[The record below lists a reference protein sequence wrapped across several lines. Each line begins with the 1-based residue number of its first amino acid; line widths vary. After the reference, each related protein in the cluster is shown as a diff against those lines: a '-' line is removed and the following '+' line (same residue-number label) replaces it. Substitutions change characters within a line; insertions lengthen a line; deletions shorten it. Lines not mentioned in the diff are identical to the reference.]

1 MQEIQGFVDTIVYQN
16 DENGY
21 AIARI
26 KDRDETITIVG
37 YIPYLSEGQSLKL
50 IGEWTAHPT
59 FGQQFKVQSWSEL
72 LPDSVKGIERY
83 LASGVIAGI
92 GPVTAKKIVDKFGE
106 DTLDILDKDI
116 SRLKEIEGIGNKKI
130 EVISESFSKQHE
142 IRNIMIFLQ
151 NYGISPNQ
159 CGKIYKR
166 FGSDS
171 IRVVRENPY
180 ILTEEVA
187 GIGFK
192 TADKIARSLG
202 IDDNSAFRIESGIKY
217 IINQFCALG
226 NTYIPKEKLVKNCV
240 DTLGVTQEEIDEGIY
255 TCAMEGKIKVEN
267 IEEESCVYTLP
278 YYYCELGVTKKIIE
292 ITLSD
297 YEPVDIDVE
306 AEIKAFE
313 KNRGVSFAPSQKEA
327 IKAAF
332 DNGVEIITG
341 GPGTGKT
348 TIINCIAEIFEKAD
362 MKILLGAP
370 TGRAAKRMSEAT
382 GREAKTIHR
391 LLEMGVGDSEDDMMF
406 SRGENAPL
414 ECDVLIVDEAS
425 MIDIMLMHNLLKAVT
440 QGTRIIIV
448 GDVDQLPSVGPGNV
462 LRDFIESG
470 WIKVIRL
477 KEIFRQSKESMII
490 VNAHRINEG
499 EMPVI
504 NARGNDFY
512 FIKEDDQGRILN
524 TLVDLLK
531 KRLPSFNKNWDPN
544 KNIQIL
550 SPMRKGILGI
560 SNLNIRLQEILNPPA
575 PEKTEKECKEVV
587 FRVGDKVMQTKNNYS
602 LKWTRVSGVG
612 DEEGVGIF
620 NGDMGYIEEIDED
633 ENTITIIFD
642 EERKVVYES
651 MYIEEIDLAY
661 AITIHKSQG
670 SEFPVVVIPV
680 FPGPPMLMNRN
691 LLYTGITR
699 AKQMVVLV
707 GSQKSLSSMVN
718 NNRSFERYSMLK
730 WRIMD
735 IVQHGL
741 EKNT

>member
-50 IGEWTAHPT
+50 VGDWTAHPT
-59 FGQQFKVQSWSEL
+59 FGQQFKVQSWEEL

-92 GPVTAKKIVDKFGE
+92 GPVTAKKIVDKFGVA
-106 DTLDILDKDI
+106 TLDILDKDI

-202 IDDNSAFRIESGIKY
+202 IEDNSAFRIESGIKY

-240 DTLGVTQEEIDEGIY
+240 DTLGVTQQEIDEGIY
-255 TCAMEGKIKVEN
+255 SCAMEGKIKVEN

-292 ITLSD
+292 IILND

-391 LLEMGVGDSEDDMMF
+391 LLEMGVSDGEDDMLF

-490 VNAHRINEG
+490 VNAHRINGG

-560 SNLNIRLQEILNPPA
+560 SNLNIRLQEILNPPS

-642 EERKVVYES
+642 EERKVVYDS

>member
-1 MQEIQGFVDTIVYQN
+1 MQEIKGFVDTIVYQN

-26 KDRDETITIVG
+26 KDRDQTITIVG
-37 YIPYLSEGQSLKL
+37 YIPYLSEGQNLRL
-50 IGEWTAHPT
+50 FGDWTVHAT
-59 FGQQFKVQSWSEL
+59 FGQQFKVQSWEEL
-72 LPDSVKGIERY
+72 LPDTVKGIERY
-83 LASGVIAGI
+83 LASGVITGI
-92 GPVTAKKIVDKFGE
+92 GPVTAKKIVDRFGA
-106 DTLDILDKDI
+106 DALDILDKDI

-180 ILTEEVA
+180 VLTEEVA

-202 IDDNSAFRIESGIKY
+202 IDENSSFRIESGIKY
-217 IINQFCALG
+217 VVNQFCALG
-226 NTYIPKEKLVKNCV
+226 NTYMPKEKLVKSCM
-240 DTLGVTQEEIDEGIY
+240 DTLGVTQQKIDEGIY
-255 TCAMEGKIKVEN
+255 SCALEGKIKVEN
-267 IEEESCVYTLP
+267 VEDKSCVYTLP

-292 ITLSD
+292 ITLNE
-297 YEPVDIDVE
+297 YEPVNIDVD
-306 AEIKAFE
+306 AEIKVFE
-313 KNRGVSFAPSQKEA
+313 ARRGVSFAPSQKEA

-391 LLEMGVGDSEDDMMF
+391 LLEMGVSEDEDDMMF
-406 SRGENAPL
+406 SRGENTPL
-414 ECDVLIVDEAS
+414 ECGVLIVDEAS

-440 QGTRIIIV
+440 QGTRLIIV

-470 WIKVIRL
+470 WLKVIRL
-477 KEIFRQSKESMII
+477 KEIFRQAKESMII
-490 VNAHRINEG
+490 VNAHRINGG
-499 EMPVI
+499 EMPLI
-504 NARGNDFY
+504 NSRDNDFY
-512 FIKEDDQGRILN
+512 FIKEDDPARILS
-524 TLVDLLK
+524 TLMDLLS

-550 SPMRKGILGI
+550 SPMR
-560 SNLNIRLQEILNPPA
+560 
-575 PEKTEKECKEVV
+575 
-587 FRVGDKVMQTKNNYS
+587 
-602 LKWTRVSGVG
+602 
-612 DEEGVGIF
+612 
-620 NGDMGYIEEIDED
+620 
-633 ENTITIIFD
+633 
-642 EERKVVYES
+642 
-651 MYIEEIDLAY
+651 
-661 AITIHKSQG
+661 
-670 SEFPVVVIPV
+670 
-680 FPGPPMLMNRN
+680 
-691 LLYTGITR
+691 
-699 AKQMVVLV
+699 
-707 GSQKSLSSMVN
+707 
-718 NNRSFERYSMLK
+718 
-730 WRIMD
+730 
-735 IVQHGL
+735 
-741 EKNT
+741 